1 MLSGRSLKP
10 MSAGFLAL
18 AVVLG
23 ATPAGTPRLAAQ
35 QGELVDR
42 IVAVVG
48 DSVIT
53 LTQLQERLFQM
64 RAQGVEIPTEASAL
78 AQLQRELLDQVISE
92 QLIVQAALQ
101 DSTIVVDDAQLDEV
115 VSQDLQQRA
124 RSYPGGQ
131 TAFQVA
137 LQDQGWTLASY
148 REFLR
153 GQVRQQ
159 QLYQQYMAKRSREL
173 ATIVVEEAEV
183 EAFFQE
189 QRERLGERPPTVAF
203 TQIIVLSTASDSSKE
218 AARTEAERIRQMA
231 LAGEDFEELA
241 RRFSQEP
248 GAQESGGD
256 LGWFRR
262 GDMVDAFED
271 AAFNLAVDEISET
284 VETPF
289 GFHVIK
295 VERRRSGEVRARHI
309 LMQAEVSEEDQT
321 RARQTAESVRAR
333 LEVGEDFVSLREE
346 FGDPQSPD
354 SLEIPFDQLRDLP
367 PGFAEPL
374 IQGEAGQVLGPLEFE
389 AQGVTRYAVL
399 HVEEVRDGGEFSLDE
414 LRGQIRERLQQDK
427 LVSNILEELR
437 SRTYIQIR
445 I

>member
-1 MLSGRSLKP
+1 